1 MLVEEQN
8 NTFLSDHFLHC
19 SYYSGQ
25 LACEV
30 GGGGLLFDRSRCVYT
45 RLMDY

>member
-8 NTFLSDHFLHC
+8 NAFLSDHFLHC

-30 GGGGLLFDRSRCVYT
+30 GGGGGYFLTGVGVSIHV
-45 RLMDY
+45 